1 MEPVDKITKA
11 YRSSVDTSSNKYLMV
26 PIFIFFSLLIL
37 AMIRSPIIISQ
48 SGIGSAIILSAPLI
62 LTTYALTFIVMAG
75 RGGVDLSIGPFM
87 GFINVSSIQ
96 LYAHG
101 YLESPV
107 GWFIYAIAMGLI
119 WQLFYAL
126 IVVFV
131 RVSPIIVAL
140 AGFLAFTGIN
150 LVILSRPGGIA
161 PDWLIPWG
169 EGFTIFNEIFLLLIL
184 ATILFYIITHTAFWG
199 HLKLMGADE
208 RAAFTSGVKI
218 NWVRIVA
225 HLISGVFAAL
235 SAICFTALVGSGDPI
250 QGTKYTLLGVTALV
264 LGGASLVGGRGG
276 AFGAILGAG
285 TLYLINYILVTF
297 RFERL
302 QSFVSD
308 LSYGAVLVIA
318 LLVSLLLPYV
328 QRVTKGLSVMVF
340 FILMS
345 FAGTFVIMHQ
355 VYDQPIVVESEI
367 KQDIDE
373 ASKAYE
379 RGQKVRKLDATG
391 NIIVEEGEAG
401 TTTGEG
407 TAQGGSLAG
416 HSVVRLTETPGT
428 IMLYVIIGIA
438 GLALLLYLLSVHRS
452 PSTISFVVIVTII
465 VAGLIFDPEDK
476 EKELLKNT
484 EQISLQSNQV
494 SSIEASSPQYFSL
507 ERINYIP
514 NISDTALIS
523 GTSYSVISIAGVI
536 LLASLIVIVML
547 PQFSTRVKSTAMLFF
562 LAALS
567 LIVLK
572 GVSYN
577 NLVESAGQS
586 FFGIQG
592 YGVILVILLLFVIT
606 APFVHSKIKNLTNVY
621 IFGLGVLGIL
631 AVYFVGGNTFIPNDP
646 SLYQPQI
653 ITELNIGDISQI
665 KYAEPK
671 RFFYES
677 LTSDFAQI
685 AYSIVTVFL
694 LQYFLFLNMGHK
706 GSYKRFAPYM
716 YIVIFAGF
724 LWSALFYSV
733 GYSFYKIIAVFIIG
747 VPLTPLVWQFM
758 RIYREKIARDSKLS
772 QWDEVK

>member
-1 MEPVDKITKA
+1 MEAVDKITKA
-11 YRSSVDTSSNKYLMV
+11 YKSSVDTSSNKYLMV
-26 PIFIFFSLLIL
+26 PIFIFFSLLIF

-101 YLESPV
+101 YLQTSV

-169 EGFTIFNEIFLLLIL
+169 EGFTIFNEIFLLMIL

-225 HLISGVFAAL
+225 HLIAGVFAAL

-264 LGGASLVGGRGG
+264 LGGASLIGGRGG

-285 TLYLINYILVTF
+285 NLYLINYILVTF

-318 LLVSLLLPYV
+318 LLVSLILPYV

-345 FAGTFVIMHQ
+345 LAGLFVVLHS
-355 VYDQPIVVESEI
+355 VYDQPIVVETEVV
-367 KQDIDE
+367 KDIDE
-373 ASKAYE
+373 ASKAYQ

-401 TTTGEG
+401 TTTGTG

-428 IMLYVIIGIA
+428 IMLYIIIGLA
-438 GLALLLYLLSVHRS
+438 GLALLLYLISVHRS
-452 PSTISFVVIVTII
+452 PSTISFAVIVAII

-476 EKELLKNT
+476 EKDLLKDT
-484 EQISLQSNQV
+484 ERISLQSGQT
-494 SSIEASSPQYFSL
+494 SSIETSSPQYFSL
-507 ERINYIP
+507 EKINFF
-514 NISDTALIS
+514 SSASEGALIS
-523 GTSYSVISIAGVI
+523 STTYSIIYIAGVI
-536 LLASLIVIVML
+536 LLASLIVIAML
-547 PQFSTRVKSTAMLFF
+547 PQFSNRTKSTAMLFF
-562 LAALS
+562 LAALTMV
-567 LIVLK
+567 ILK

-577 NLVESAGQS
+577 NLIESTGQS

-592 YGVILVILLLFVIT
+592 YGVILTILLLFVIT

-621 IFGLGVLGIL
+621 IFGASVLAIL
-631 AVYFVGGNTFIPNDP
+631 ATYFVGGNTFIPNDP
-646 SLYQPQI
+646 NLYQPQI
-653 ITELNIGDISQI
+653 ISELNIGDISQV
-665 KYAEPK
+665 KHEGPQ
-671 RFFYES
+671 RFFYKVVRS
-677 LTSDFAQI
+677 GYSQI
-685 AYSIVTVFL
+685 AFSILAVFL

-716 YIVIFAGF
+716 YIVIFAGL
-724 LWSALFYSV
+724 LWSAIFYSV

-747 VPLTPLVWQFM
+747 IPLTPLVWQFM
-758 RIYREKIARDSKLS
+758 RIYREKIARDRQLS
-772 QWDEVK
+772 QWEEVK

>member
-1 MEPVDKITKA
+1 MELIESVKKVF
-11 YRSSVDTSSNKYLMV
+11 RSSTDTSSNKYLMV
-26 PIFIFFSLLIL
+26 PIFIFFSLLIF

-101 YLESPV
+101 YLQTPV
-107 GWFIYAIAMGLI
+107 GWFIYAIVVGLI

-140 AGFLAFTGIN
+140 AGYLAFTGIN

-169 EGFTIFNEIFLLLIL
+169 EGFTIFNEVFLLMIL

-199 HLKLMGADE
+199 HLKLMGSDE

-225 HLISGVFAAL
+225 HLIAGIFAAL

-276 AFGAILGAG
+276 ALGAILGAG
-285 TLYLINYILVTF
+285 NLYLINYILVTF

-318 LLVSLLLPYV
+318 LLVSLILPYV

-340 FILMS
+340 FIFMS
-345 FAGTFVIMHQ
+345 FAGLFVVIHQ
-355 VYDQPIVVESEI
+355 VYDQPIVVETEV
-367 KQDIDE
+367 KEDIDE
-373 ASKAYE
+373 ASKAYQ

-401 TTTGEG
+401 TTTGTG
-407 TAQGGSLAG
+407 TTRGGSLAG

-428 IMLYVIIGIA
+428 IVMYIIIGIA
-438 GLALLLYLLSVHRS
+438 GLALLLYLLSVHRN

-465 VAGLIFDPEDK
+465 VAGLIFDPVDK
-476 EKELLKNT
+476 NKEFLKDTEK
-484 EQISLQSNQV
+484 ISLQSNQV

-507 ERINYIP
+507 EKINYFTNIP
-514 NISDTALIS
+514 DTALIS
-523 GTSYSVISIAGVI
+523 GTSYSIIYIAGVI
-536 LLASLIVIVML
+536 LLASLIVIAML
-547 PQFSTRVKSTAMLFF
+547 PQFSTRVKSTAVLFF

-577 NLVESAGQS
+577 NLIESTGKS

-653 ITELNIGDISQI
+653 IAELNIGDISQI
-665 KYAEPK
+665 KYAGPK

-677 LTSDFAQI
+677 LTSNFAQI

-706 GSYKRFAPYM
+706 ASYKRFAPYM

-724 LWSALFYSV
+724 LWSAIFYSV
-733 GYSFYKIIAVFIIG
+733 GYSSYKIIAVFAIG
-747 VPLTPLVWQFM
+747 IPITPLVWQFM
-758 RIYREKIARDSKLS
+758 SIYREKTARDRQLS
-772 QWDEVK
+772 QWEEVK

>member
-101 YLESPV
+101 YLQTSI

-264 LGGASLVGGRGG
+264 LGGASLIGGRGG

-401 TTTGEG
+401 TTTGTG
-407 TAQGGSLAG
+407 TTLGGSLAG

-507 ERINYIP
+507 EKINYIP
-514 NISDTALIS
+514 NISDAALIS

-758 RIYREKIARDSKLS
+758 RIYREKIARDSQLS